1 MSEQELT
8 HLLLYRYVADMLEHR
23 GPHRAA
29 HLRRI
34 EELRAAGALIVAGA
48 YGDPPHGA
56 AIGVRGLRRD
66 EVLAWSDGDPY
77 MSAGLVLER
86 SVEPWKLV

>member
-1 MSEQELT
+1 MKDQSDT
-8 HLLLYRYVADMLEHR
+8 HILMYRYVPDMLERR
-23 GPHRAA
+23 GPYREE

-48 YGDPPHGA
+48 YGDPPRGGL
-56 AIGVRGLRRD
+56 IGVRGRSRE
-66 EVLAWSDGDPY
+66 EVLAWSDADPY
-77 MSAGLVLER
+77 VGAGLVLER